1 MRLYQVQ
8 VQNYR
13 SVIDSGTVKI
23 EDRVTV
29 LIGKN
34 EQGKSNFLRALASF
48 GSKAIYTQNDF
59 PRHLLP
65 DLAAKDP
72 KTIPMVTLWLI
83 PEKSDR
89 ERLEGIVQEID
100 SIEAF
105 KITRYYDCHYGYSS
119 SKQDGSDAAL
129 GFARP
134 DTGALVKQMQ
144 NQAEALKGKLTAHAS
159 RLPAFA
165 PSVEQAN
172 AHIEQFVK
180 ADFNDATQI
189 DNVIKTFT
197 TSLTGLP
204 GQDPLIQADLAAAVR
219 EFQKTAADLQKELS
233 KDQALEFEKA
243 FPHFILHSS
252 RVDKVPDGVPVSD
265 YVVDAEKSSKGMANL
280 CAVAGLSTQKI
291 KELAASANTSEREAY
306 EDHFSSYV
314 SGGINEFWT
323 QEKYYLHFRIER
335 DTLSVSISDETY
347 SPRIAPS
354 ERSDG
359 FQWYLSFYSAL
370 VSEASVTAS
379 KVVLLDNP
387 GLELHSDGQRD
398 IKRFLEEKLPPTT
411 QVIYVTH
418 SPAMIDTYALEQVR
432 KVEILGENLG
442 TKIGSISYS
451 DEGDLLEP
459 VRSAIGASLVS
470 SLAFNNYNVLV
481 EGAAD
486 KPILE
491 GAFAQFRKDVSGKI
505 LINGSVAETSAL
517 LPRFYERAGLP
528 FVVCLDGDSRG
539 RQIASMLRKFE
550 IPEAKIVGIELFA
563 DELGG
568 LKGNDFELEDVLEG
582 NFYHGAVKE
591 TYPQY
596 EVDAPKGVTGK
607 RTAYYESA
615 FKKSYGIGFNKRRV
629 GETVKKL
636 LLEGR
641 ADPETS
647 KRLEKLTSKLWEALT
662 QQVKKTLR

>member
-1 MRLYQVQ
+1 M
-8 VQNYR
+8 
-13 SVIDSGTVKI
+13 DSGTVKI

-48 GSKAIYTQNDF
+48 GSKSIYTQNDF

-105 KITRYYDCHYGYSS
+105 KITRYYDGHYEYSS

-129 GFARP
+129 VFARP

-144 NQAEALKGKLTAHAS
+144 NQAEALKGKLTAQAS

-165 PSVEQAN
+165 LSVGQAN

-180 ADFNDATQI
+180 ADFNDAAQI

-197 TSLTGLP
+197 TSLTALP

-233 KDQALEFEKA
+233 KNQALEFEKA

-252 RVDKVPDGVPVSD
+252 LVDKVPDAVTVSD
-265 YVVDAEKSSKGMANL
+265 YVVDPEKSSKPMANL

-306 EDHFSSYV
+306 EDHFSSYI

-323 QEKYYLHFRIER
+323 QEKYYLHFRIEK

-347 SPRIAPS
+347 TRRIAPS

-370 VSEASVTAS
+370 VSEASLTAS
-379 KVVLLDNP
+379 NVLLLDNP

-432 KVEILGENLG
+432 KVEILGANLG

-451 DEGDLLEP
+451 GEGDLLEP

-491 GAFAQFRKDVSGKI
+491 GAFAQFKKDVSGKI

-528 FVVCLDGDSRG
+528 FVVCLDGDSGG

-550 IPEAKIVGIELFA
+550 IPEAKIVGIEFFA

-568 LKGNDFELEDVLEG
+568 LKSNDFELEDVLDG
-582 NFYHGAVKE
+582 NFYHAAVKE

-607 RTAYYESA
+607 RTVYYESA

-636 LLEGR
+636 LLEGK

-647 KRLEKLTSKLWEALT
+647 KRLKKLTSKLWEALT
-662 QQVKKTLR
+662 QPVKKTTK